1 MEESYGEVLARH
13 AGPKPYADDG
23 NVVGVAW
30 ATGKHRPSHPEG
42 TRLRNQS
49 FRVPTL
55 FRQGEGNIASCATGK
70 PETDTAESKTW
81 CMCGN
86 SKRENREI
94 PSVPPLRSRGRLV
107 NLTEGTTN
115 LYAGGK
121 SDDFIVPSTR
131 ANKAATAVAESV
143 EERRSPKGSVVELP
157 PMFRTLRRIE
167 HHWERHDGHG
177 R

>member
-1 MEESYGEVLARH
+1 MELRMKESYSEVLARH

-30 ATGKHRPSHPEG
+30 ATGKHRPSIE
-42 TRLRNQS
+42 LRNQS

-55 FRQGEGNIASCATGK
+55 FRQGEGKIASCATGK
-70 PETDTAESKTW
+70 CEVDTAESKTW

-94 PSVPPLRSRGRLV
+94 PSAPRLKSRRRLV

-115 LYAGGK
+115 VYAGGK
-121 SDDFIVPSTR
+121 SDDFVVPSTR

-143 EERRSPKGSVVELP
+143 EERRSPKGSVAELL
-157 PMFRTLRRIE
+157 PMFRTLRRTE
-167 HHWERHDGHG
+167 HHLEWHDGHG

>member
-1 MEESYGEVLARH
+1 MKESYSEVLARH

-30 ATGKHRPSHPEG
+30 ATGKHRPSIE
-42 TRLRNQS
+42 LRNQS

-70 PETDTAESKTW
+70 CEVDTAESKTW

-94 PSVPPLRSRGRLV
+94 PSAPRLKSRRRLV

-115 LYAGGK
+115 VYAGGK
-121 SDDFIVPSTR
+121 SDDFVVPSTR
-131 ANKAATAVAESV
+131 ANKTATAVAESV
-143 EERRSPKGSVVELP
+143 EERRSPKGSVAELP
-157 PMFRTLRRIE
+157 PMFRTLSRIK
-167 HHWERHDGHG
+167 HHLERHDGHG